1 MAKKISKRR
10 KIFAALVQKDKTYPL
25 KDAIHILK
33 TTPVV
38 KFDQSVEVDLKLD
51 VDPKQT
57 DQMVR
62 GTIALPHGTGKK
74 IRVACFC
81 KEDQHESAKKAGAD
95 IVGGS
100 DLVEKVKK
108 GQIDFDVAISTPGM
122 MREMA
127 TLGKILGPKG
137 LMPNPKAGTVT
148 EDIVK
153 AVTEVKRGKVEF
165 KQDKQAGL
173 HVVVGKRSFS
183 DAALLENLK
192 ILCDAI
198 AHAHPA
204 NLKGAFIRSAA
215 ISSTMSPGILLD
227 PDEFVAESA

>member
-1 MAKKISKRR
+1 M
-10 KIFAALVQKDKTYPL
+10 FETLVQKGKTYPL
-25 KDAIHILK
+25 KDAIRILK
-33 TTPVV
+33 STPAL

-81 KEDQHESAKKAGAD
+81 KEDQHENAKKAGAD

-122 MREMA
+122 MKEMA

-148 EDIVK
+148 EDVGK
-153 AVTEVKRGKVEF
+153 AVKEIKKGRVEF
-165 KQDKQAGL
+165 KMDKQADIHLSIGKLSFEENALAENFLSFYDGL
-173 HVVVGKRSFS
+173 LKARPAQAKGQYIQSI
-183 DAALLENLK
+183 AL
-192 ILCDAI
+192 
-198 AHAHPA
+198 
-204 NLKGAFIRSAA
+204 
-215 ISSTMSPGILLD
+215 SSTMGPGIKLD
-227 PDEFVAESA
+227 LSTLKREAS